1 MNSADEAGIA
11 QGDASYPDCSLPSE
25 EPLVAQ
31 RIGLPSLRYDDN
43 LGRHREVFLSIAD
56 PMLVVG
62 RAAEA
67 DVALAWDRTVSK
79 LHAIIERMGT
89 LWTIVDDG
97 LSLNGTF
104 VNGKRLTGRHRLQSG
119 DEVLIGHTVVTF
131 CGPAGVAHPP
141 TTRAADAAQHLPMP
155 PLTKAQLSVIAAL
168 CRPYLGHTTFPNP
181 PTNLEIA
188 AELQISEATVKT
200 HLRDLFV
207 KLGVEDVPR
216 NQKRARLAEVALLCG
231 IVRSDDL

>member
-11 QGDASYPDCSLPSE
+11 QGNASSPDCAPPSE
-25 EPLVAQ
+25 ESRMVQ

-43 LGRHREVFLSIAD
+43 LGRHTELFLGVADSI
-56 PMLVVG
+56 LVVG

-67 DVALAWDRTVSK
+67 DVALVWDRTVSK
-79 LHAIIERMGT
+79 LHAIIERMGG
-89 LWTIVDDG
+89 LWTIIDDG

-104 VNGKRLTGRHRLQSG
+104 VNGKRLTGRHRLKSG
-119 DEVLIGHTVVTF
+119 DKVLIGDTVVTF
-131 CGPAGVAHPP
+131 CGSADVAQPP
-141 TTRAADAAQHLPMP
+141 TTRAADAAQRLPMP
-155 PLTKAQLSVIAAL
+155 PLTKAQLSVLAAL
-168 CRPYLGHTTFPNP
+168 CRPYLRHTTFANP

-188 AELQISEATVKT
+188 AGLQISEATVKT

-207 KLGVEDVPR
+207 KLGVENVPR

-231 IVRSDDL
+231 IVRSDEL